1 MGNVKVNLKDLEK
14 LRDKFEKL
22 NNQIPEFIKEL
33 TNEIAGRLLRAAK
46 EETPTGIYG
55 KEIEIVKK
63 VYKYENI
70 EGQTTKNGKPKRKRI
85 DTGETKIV
93 KGSTS
98 SKTGGTLK
106 RGWTIGEIVE
116 TKDSYTVEVIN
127 PVYYARYVE
136 YGHRTSNHKGWVKGQ
151 FMLTI
156 AKKNLESNLEKVVS
170 NKMKKFFKN
179 EGGGTDD

>member
-14 LRDKFEKL
+14 LRDRFEKL
-22 NNQIPEFIKEL
+22 NNQIPDFIKEL
-33 TNEIAGRLLRAAK
+33 TNEIAGRLLRGAK
-46 EETPTGIYG
+46 KNTPVDNGIL
-55 KEIEIVKK
+55 
-63 VYKYENI
+63 
-70 EGQTTKNGKPKRKRI
+70 R
-85 DTGETKIV
+85 
-93 KGSTS
+93 
-98 SKTGGTLK
+98 

-116 TKDSYTVEVIN
+116 TENGYTVEVIN
-127 PVYYARYVE
+127 PVEYARYVE

-156 AKKNLESNLEKVVS
+156 AKKDLESNLEKVVS